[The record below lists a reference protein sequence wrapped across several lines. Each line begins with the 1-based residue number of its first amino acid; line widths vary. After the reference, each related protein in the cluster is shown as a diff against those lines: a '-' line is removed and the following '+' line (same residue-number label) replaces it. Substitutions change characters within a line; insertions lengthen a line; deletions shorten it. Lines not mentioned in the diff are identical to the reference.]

1 MRNVI
6 VKSTVTALLILLTV
20 NIVKAA
26 ESDDALKRKIDSL
39 FIIAS
44 SGEVMYRDQNEPAM
58 DSIAAI
64 GVDAVPYLI
73 DKFTTKSARERWT
86 VIWTLQRIGSPAVPD
101 LVAALYGDNPLVV
114 ERVCYALGQIKDS
127 AAVKPLMNVSGHE
140 RWQVRDEAVAA
151 LGKIGDKE
159 AEPVVVAAMA
169 DTIGQVRKSAAV
181 SCRKLGLT
189 GYEPQLVHMLGDDF
203 YGARMCASEALLL
216 LDTATVMQTVIDS
229 VHSRNGFVGNLGCW
243 ILGRF
248 GNDPAMQELYELSKD
263 ASYDLRAHAAVALVS
278 ADPQDLCGY
287 RQRVLDEETD
297 KYILL
302 RIESAIDTSQDGH

>member
-6 VKSTVTALLILLTV
+6 VKSAVTALLILLTV

-26 ESDDALKRKIDSL
+26 DSDDALKRKIDSL

-86 VIWTLQRIGSPAVPD
+86 IIWTLQRIGSPAVPD
-101 LVAALYGDNPLVV
+101 LVAALHGDNPLVV

-127 AAVKPLMNVSGHE
+127 AAVKPLMGVSGHE

-159 AEPVVVAAMA
+159 AERVIVAAMD

-181 SCRKLGLT
+181 SCKKLGLT

-203 YGARMCASEALLL
+203 YGTRMCAADALLG
-216 LDTATVMQTVIDS
+216 LDTATVMQVVTDS
-229 VHSRNGFVGNLGCW
+229 IHSPNPFVGNLGCW
-243 ILGRF
+243 VLGQF
-248 GNDPAMQELYELSKD
+248 GNDHALLELFELSKE
-263 ASYDLRAHAAVALVS
+263 ANYDLRAHAAVALVS
-278 ADPQDLCGY
+278 ADPKDLCGY
-287 RQRVLDEETD
+287 RQRVLDRETD

-302 RIESAIDTSQDGH
+302 RIESAIDTSQNGH